1 MAERLYKTVEVYG
14 TANQEVIGIGL
25 VSSEIERYR
34 INNIKVYEFTS
45 TLNNDAYI
53 RLYVDRERFAELPIR
68 TFTDQASTPTYP
80 NGAGVI
86 EVDRELNVGE
96 TLYLGVVSG
105 SIASN
110 ITFVIEY
117 EIVS

>member
-14 TANQEVIGIGL
+14 TANQEVIAIGL

-45 TLNNDAYI
+45 TRNNDAYI
-53 RLYVDRERFAELPIR
+53 RLYVDRERFTEIPIR
-68 TFTDQASTPTYP
+68 VFTDQSTNFNYP
-80 NGAGVI
+80 NGAGEI
-86 EVDRELNVGE
+86 IVDRELQVGE

-105 SIASN
+105 STASN
-110 ITFVIEY
+110 VTFVIEY